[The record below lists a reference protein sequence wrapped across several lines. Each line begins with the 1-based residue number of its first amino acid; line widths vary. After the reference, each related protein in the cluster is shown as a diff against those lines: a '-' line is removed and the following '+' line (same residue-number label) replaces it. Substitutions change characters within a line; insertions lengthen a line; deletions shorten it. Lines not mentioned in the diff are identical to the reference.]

1 MILWQMTLTAAAG
14 YLSVKSSSGGKKE
27 PLAHFLFY
35 FFTFIRAIWPQLTL
49 PVQFMTH
56 KQKHIVSI
64 MGDIMD
70 DHCSLPTTL
79 HFHLP
84 AHFSLITSL
93 IDAFLLTPPVSILEA
108 FLHDVLAYSSLSC
121 VISD

>member
-14 YLSVKSSSGGKKE
+14 CLLNPAQVEKKS
-27 PLAHFLFY
+27 HWDIIII

-56 KQKHIVSI
+56 KQKHIVSV

-79 HFHLP
+79 SHYISPLCFPSYSICVH
-84 AHFSLITSL
+84 ITC
-93 IDAFLLTPPVSILEA
+93 
-108 FLHDVLAYSSLSC
+108 LSP
-121 VISD
+121 